1 MKIHKDKK
9 KRNLNLK
16 FENKCAILKSI
27 ARNTII
33 SKTVRWNSE
42 LKLTTLSSNVFKTRL
57 VKRCFLTGR
66 KQKINKR
73 FNVSRLAFL
82 KLARNGIIP
91 GLKKSTH

>member
-16 FENKCAILKSI
+16 FENKCTILKSI
-27 ARNTII
+27 IRNIAI
-33 SKTVRWNSE
+33 SKTIRWNSE
-42 LKLTTLSSNVFKTRL
+42 LKLTTLSLNVFKTRL

-82 KLARNGIIP
+82 KLARTGAIP